1 MLFGVPGIVNAE
13 CSAVDQACLASPFC
27 AQKTS
32 WEKWQKGYNSFG
44 GGVLSSRRNI
54 DRTHLNHFLYKTH
67 ARPTEEERLLR
78 PHSSDEELLVVDEG
92 GRVIFFVVGGRC

>member
-1 MLFGVPGIVNAE
+1 MLRKHHGRNGRKDITA
-13 CSAVDQACLASPFC
+13 L
-27 AQKTS
+27 
-32 WEKWQKGYNSFG
+32 

-78 PHSSDEELLVVDEG
+78 PHASDEELLVVDEG

>member
-1 MLFGVPGIVNAE
+1 MLFGVPGIANAE

-32 WEKWQKGYNSFG
+32 WKKWQKGYNSFG
-44 GGVLSSRRNI
+44 GGGVPSRRDI